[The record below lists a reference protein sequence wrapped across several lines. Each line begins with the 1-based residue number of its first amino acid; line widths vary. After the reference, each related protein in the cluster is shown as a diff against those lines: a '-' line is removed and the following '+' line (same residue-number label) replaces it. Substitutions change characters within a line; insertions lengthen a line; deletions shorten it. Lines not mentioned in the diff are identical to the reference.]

1 MTVVPQKTSK
11 ENDSRRREWKLV
23 LNVADT
29 ASKIGTEKNVI

>member
-1 MTVVPQKTSK
+1 MAVVPQTTGK
-11 ENDSRRREWKLV
+11 EIDSRRREWKLV